1 MIRRILCTLTLSIL
15 SLSAFAADLSV
26 EISASDTTFVNG
38 QSGSFTT
45 TVRNLGPEAHDA
57 NVQVQFTSQSG
68 VIDETNIQLV
78 SKPAN
83 FTCGAQF
90 ETAQGHTFSCTA
102 SAIPAGYE
110 GQIVYSTVITGTTGT
125 GYVRSSVFAPA
136 NDPEGANNL
145 AQVSISVAPPP
156 PAVADLTATLVP
168 SSTSFLP
175 GSTGTFSTTIRNL
188 GPDAVPA
195 AAIVRFTAYSG
206 TIDATSIQVV
216 SKPAEFTCGAQYD
229 TPQGHHQP
237 CNAPSIPAGY
247 EGTIVLSAVITGTSG
262 NMDVEGSV
270 AVLPGDASV
279 NNNFSNATITVAQ
292 PVADLAVDLTS
303 STPAAVTT
311 GAVSSYL
318 ASFENDGPDASPNA
332 TLSFRFTALSGSIGV
347 TNIQVTSKPAAFTCA
362 APVATPQGPL
372 VTCTTPSFA
381 SGATGAIA
389 FSAEVT
395 GTSGTMEVCAFFLSS
410 SSMDPDTNGQL
421 NGDCIQNTVSA
432 DPSPATLSMSCPGAF
447 LSGGTGGGSVTL
459 SAARGTDTIVALS
472 SSNSAVATVPASV
485 VILAGLT
492 SANFTV
498 TGIGPGTATITATP
512 PVGVGVA
519 QNCNVTVNP
528 TVVAATIGLGEGN
541 CQAAPI
547 PPGTNGTG
555 TVTMSP
561 VAATDTVIALQSSDP
576 TVATVPGTVTI
587 LAGQTSATFTITGVS
602 GGTATITASA
612 PDAVGGDSASC
623 LTIVSSAAE
632 VSNVPSLS
640 PEALVLLAALLGG
653 LALFVM
659 RR

>member
-1 MIRRILCTLTLSIL
+1 MIRRILFAFTLSIL
-15 SLSAFAADLSV
+15 SLPAFAADLSV
-26 EISASDTTFVNG
+26 QTSASDTTFING
-38 QSGSFTT
+38 QS
-45 TVRNLGPEAHDA
+45 
-57 NVQVQFTSQSG
+57 
-68 VIDETNIQLV
+68 
-78 SKPAN
+78 
-83 FTCGAQF
+83 
-90 ETAQGHTFSCTA
+90 
-102 SAIPAGYE
+102 
-110 GQIVYSTVITGTTGT
+110 
-125 GYVRSSVFAPA
+125 
-136 NDPEGANNL
+136 
-145 AQVSISVAPPP
+145 
-156 PAVADLTATLVP
+156 
-168 SSTSFLP
+168 
-175 GSTGTFSTTIRNL
+175 GTFSTTIRNL
-188 GPDAVPA
+188 GPEAAPA
-195 AAIVRFTAYSG
+195 AAVVRFTAYSG

-237 CNAPSIPAGY
+237 CSAPSIPAGY

-270 AVLPGDASV
+270 GVLPGEPSV
-279 NNNFSNATITVAQ
+279 NNNFSNVAITVGQ

-303 STPAAVTT
+303 PSPAALST
-311 GAVSSYL
+311 GATASYL

-389 FSAEVT
+389 FSTEVT

-459 SAARGTDTIVALS
+459 SAPRGTDTIVALS
-472 SSNSAVATVPASV
+472 SSNPAVATVSASV
-485 VILAGLT
+485 VITAGLT

-498 TGIGPGTATITATP
+498 TGIAAGTATITATP
-512 PVGVGVA
+512 PDGVGVA
-519 QNCNVTVNP
+519 QNCAVTVNAS
-528 TVVAATIGLGEGN
+528 VVSATIGLGEGN
-541 CQAAPI
+541 CQAGPI

-561 VAATDTVIALQSSDP
+561 VGATDTVIALQSSDP
-576 TVATVPGTVTI
+576 TVATVPATVTI

-602 GGTATITASA
+602 GGTATITATA